1 MLWAMGFLVHDFGQF
16 HAEHKIGPNTWPHF
30 DLLWIYSGRV
40 TIQLGRKE
48 PLELNGGDGVLI
60 YPNTPFQ
67 GKALTDTAFASAQH
81 FDFDRSKELPPT
93 LQRLR
98 AKKGG
103 YRVYRGFS
111 HNPVVADIERA
122 IHLASK
128 PQNKAMRELRWLNL
142 AMILNQLES
151 TSVVDQAAPEG
162 REKLTAWRQAFRKT
176 PLLKATVSELAA
188 RLDLTSQALRLF
200 LRQHGMTPR
209 RFLLEIR
216 MQHARHL
223 LSGTPQPI
231 KEIAVECGYAD
242 VVAFHRA
249 FTGYFSE
256 TPANYRER
264 HRQLFTG

>member
-1 MLWAMGFLVHDFGQF
+1 MLWATGFLVHEFGQF

-30 DLLWIYSGRV
+30 YLLWIYSGRV

-67 GKALTDTAFASAQH
+67 WKALTDTAFASAQH

-176 PLLKATVSELAA
+176 PLLKATVSDCERIGGTARSHFAGAA
-188 RLDLTSQALRLF
+188 SLSTPTRDDAAPFLTRDPHATCAPSAFRHSTADQGDRGGMWLRGCRGVSSCVYGLLF
-200 LRQHGMTPR
+200 
-209 RFLLEIR
+209 
-216 MQHARHL
+216 
-223 LSGTPQPI
+223 
-231 KEIAVECGYAD
+231 
-242 VVAFHRA
+242 
-249 FTGYFSE
+249 
-256 TPANYRER
+256 
-264 HRQLFTG
+264 

>member
-1 MLWAMGFLVHDFGQF
+1 MGFLLHDFGQF
-16 HAEHKIGPNTWPHF
+16 HADHQLGPHAWEHF
-30 DLLWIYSGRV
+30 DLLWIYSGKV
-40 TIQLGRKE
+40 TIQFGRAQ

-60 YPNTPFQ
+60 YPDTPFQ
-67 GKALTDTAFASAQH
+67 GKALTATAFASAQH
-81 FDFDRSKELPPT
+81 FDLDRPKELPPT

-111 HNPVVADIERA
+111 HSPVMADIERA
-122 IHLASK
+122 IHLGAE
-128 PQNKAMRELRWLNL
+128 PQNAATRERRWLNL
-142 AMILNQLES
+142 ALIINQLES
-151 TSVVDQAAPEG
+151 TSPYDQALPKG
-162 REKLTAWRQAFRKT
+162 REKLTAWRQAFRKK
-176 PLLKATVSELAA
+176 PLLKATVDELAV
-188 RLDLTSQALRLF
+188 RLKIAPQALRVF

-223 LSGTPQPI
+223 LTGSPQPI
-231 KEIAVECGYAD
+231 KAIAKETGYTD

-249 FTGYFSE
+249 FAGYFSE